1 MKQVIRNGN
10 LFHPRYA
17 YAMKTIE
24 EQLNR
29 WGRERRPCLFVLDF
43 ELQRP
48 LLWPLDEVPQD
59 SVWFDL
65 NGISNAPKP
74 IPASS
79 DFYFHKFPLSFQEFD
94 RKFQQVHRELL
105 AGNSFLTNLTAR
117 TRVET
122 NLSFQ
127 EIFQRSEA
135 KYKVWLRLPGDT
147 DVKEIV
153 CFSPEI
159 FVRIQEDFISSYPMK
174 GTLDAAISKARE
186 QLLSDEKERY
196 EHATI
201 VDLIRNDLA
210 QVTPERWVERF
221 RYIDE
226 VQTHDK
232 TLLQVSSEI
241 KGRLPENWAD
251 HLGTLLLR
259 LLPAGSIT
267 GAPKPKTVEIIRQA
281 EGEPRGYYTGI
292 IGIFDGTNLD
302 TGVMIRFMEK
312 TSSGLFFRSGG
323 GITFRSESEKEYQ
336 ELIDKVYVPIW

>member
-1 MKQVIRNGN
+1 
-10 LFHPRYA
+10 
-17 YAMKTIE
+17 MKTIE
-24 EQLNR
+24 EQLNV
-29 WGRERRPCLFVLDF
+29 WGREQRPCLFVLDF
-43 ELQRP
+43 EWQRP

-59 SVWFDL
+59 SVWYNL
-65 NGISNAPKP
+65 NGISNASEN
-74 IPASS
+74 ISASS

-94 RKFQQVHRELL
+94 QKFQKVHRELL

-135 KYKVWLRLPGDT
+135 KYKVWLRLADDS
-147 DVKEIV
+147 DVEEIV

-159 FVRIQEDFISSYPMK
+159 FVRIQDDFISSYPMK
-174 GTLDAAISKARE
+174 GTLDAALPNARE
-186 QLLSDEKERY
+186 HLLADEKERY

-210 QVTPERWVERF
+210 QVTTERWVERF

-241 KGRLPENWAD
+241 KGRLPENWQEA
-251 HLGTLLLR
+251 LGTLLFR

-267 GAPKPKTVEIIRQA
+267 GAPKPKTVEIIQQA
-281 EGEPRGYYTGI
+281 EGGPRGYYTGI
-292 IGIFDGTNLD
+292 VGIFDGKNLD
-302 TGVMIRFMEK
+302 TGVMIRFLEQ
-312 TSSGLFFRSGG
+312 TSEGTFFRSGG
-323 GITFRSESEKEYQ
+323 GITFRSESLKEYQ

>member
-1 MKQVIRNGN
+1 MKQAIRNGI
-10 LFHPRYA
+10 LSHPRYVST
-17 YAMKTIE
+17 MRIIE

-29 WGRERRPCLFVLDF
+29 WGREGRPCLFVLDF

-48 LLWPLDEVPQD
+48 LFWPLEEVPQG
-59 SVWFDL
+59 SVWYNL
-65 NGISNAPKP
+65 NGVSNASLPVP
-74 IPASS
+74 VAS

-122 NLSFQ
+122 NLTFQ

-135 KYKVWLRLPGDT
+135 KYKVWLRLPGDS
-147 DVKEIV
+147 DAEEIV

-159 FVRIQEDFISSYPMK
+159 FVRIQDDFISSYPMK
-174 GTLDAAISKARE
+174 GTLDAALPKARE

-210 QVTPERWVERF
+210 QVTTERWVERF

-251 HLGTLLLR
+251 QLGTLLLR

-267 GAPKPKTVEIIRQA
+267 GAPKPKTVDIIQQA

-292 IGIFDGTNLD
+292 VGLFDGKNLD

-312 TSSGLFFRSGG
+312 TPSGTFFRSGG